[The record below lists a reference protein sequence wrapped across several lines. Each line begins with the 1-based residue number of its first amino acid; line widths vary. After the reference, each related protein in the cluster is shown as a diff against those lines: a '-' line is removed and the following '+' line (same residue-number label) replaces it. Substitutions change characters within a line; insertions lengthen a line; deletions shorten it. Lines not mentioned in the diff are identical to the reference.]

1 MVNVA
6 KFQIIAISVDKT
18 NVMAIT
24 SSILTNLKVIKGLHG
39 R

>member
-1 MVNVA
+1 MVDVA
-6 KFQIIAISVDKT
+6 KFQIIAIPVAKT

-24 SSILTNLKVIKGLHG
+24 SSIFTNLRVIEGLYG